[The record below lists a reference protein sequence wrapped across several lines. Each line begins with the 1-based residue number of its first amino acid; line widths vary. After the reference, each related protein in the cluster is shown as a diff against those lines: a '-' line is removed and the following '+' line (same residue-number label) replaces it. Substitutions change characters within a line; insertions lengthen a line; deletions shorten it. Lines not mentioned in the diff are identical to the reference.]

1 MGSGTSLLSPEDSA
15 VLTQILKEEYDKL
28 VAEGFGEQEIQLK
41 LTSKYN
47 EIIASITPSAGSTSG
62 DGNDAGAS
70 VRGSRPG
77 SAGSMGSDN
86 SARRKRRTLHGEET
100 NIDFL

>member
-47 EIIASITPSAGSTSG
+47 EIIASITPVASSSN
-62 DGNDAGAS
+62 DGNES
-70 VRGSRPG
+70 RGSRPG
-77 SAGSMGSDN
+77 LYAYMCMYI
-86 SARRKRRTLHGEET
+86 RT
-100 NIDFL
+100 

>member
-28 VAEGFGEQEIQLK
+28 VAEGFGEQDIQLK

-47 EIIASITPSAGSTSG
+47 EIIASITPVASSSK
-62 DGNDAGAS
+62 DGNES
-70 VRGSRPG
+70 RSSRPG
-77 SAGSMGSDN
+77 LYA
-86 SARRKRRTLHGEET
+86 
-100 NIDFL
+100 